1 MAVDHLAT
9 AYPAALVGGRIRLL
23 FPLLATMVFVIWN
36 PDQCAAQ
43 NQNSKSSV
51 AQALSET
58 DDVGFAKAYSPR
70 SFAFPQDHG
79 AHPDFKHEWWYFT
92 GNLQTDQGRQFG
104 YQLTFFRIGLS
115 LQSVPRESAWATSQ
129 IYMAHFALSDVAA
142 TRFHHRERMS
152 RPVLGLAGSDT
163 SPLRVWLNDWS
174 AVEVT
179 EGEVVHCLGCM
190 QLRLTARDQDVA
202 IDLLLQSTKPVALHG
217 EQGLSRKSARPGNAS
232 YYYSLTRLRTQ
243 GTIHASGKAHQVTG
257 LSWLDREW
265 STSALSNDQA
275 GWDWFSLQLP
285 DDVEIMLY
293 RLRRVDGSVDPFS
306 SGTIIRGDGET
317 ETLAADDVRI
327 EVTDYWHSPT
337 TDVRYPNRW
346 RLSSQSF
353 ELEILP
359 LLPDQELDVAVRYWE
374 GAVSVRGDM
383 AGRPVTGSGYVELT
397 GYD

>member
-1 MAVDHLAT
+1 MRHGCAVK
-9 AYPAALVGGRIRLL
+9 GWRLC
-23 FPLLATMVFVIWN
+23 PLLATVVVALWGSE
-36 PDQCAAQ
+36 QGAAQ
-43 NQNSKSSV
+43 DRNSKSSV

-58 DDVGFAKAYSPR
+58 DDAGFAKAYSPR
-70 SFAFPQDHG
+70 SFSFPQDHG

-92 GNLQTDQGRQFG
+92 GNLHTDQGRRFG

-115 LQSVPRESAWATSQ
+115 PRSVARESAWATSQ

-152 RPVLGLAGSDT
+152 RPALGLAGSDT
-163 SPLRVWLNDWS
+163 PPLRVWLNDWS

-179 EGEVVHCLGCM
+179 EGEVMHCLGCM
-190 QLRLTARDQDVA
+190 QFRLTARDEDVA
-202 IDLLLQSTKPVALHG
+202 IDLLLQSTKPAALHG
-217 EQGLSRKSARPGNAS
+217 EQGLSRKSAQPGNAS

-243 GTIHASGKAHQVTG
+243 GTIHAAGKAYQVTG

-285 DDVEIMLY
+285 EDVEIMLY

-317 ETLAADDVRI
+317 ETLAADDVRL
-327 EVTDYWHSPT
+327 EVTDYWRSPNT
-337 TDVRYPNRW
+337 GVRYPSRW
-346 RLSSQSF
+346 RLIGDRFQ
-353 ELEILP
+353 LEILP
-359 LLPDQELDVAVRYWE
+359 LLANQELDVTVRYWE